1 MSENLNLKSIGE
13 LLEYNFYIPSY
24 QRGYRWEERQVLD
37 LLEDILE
44 FANKKDR
51 GELNPKEF
59 YCLQPIVVKS
69 DKKLNKYKV
78 IDGQQRLTTIYIIL
92 KYLEQARK
100 YFDKKKTIYS
110 LVYETRNQNENN
122 SWSFLEKINN
132 VIEVSTKNIDFFY
145 MSNTYL
151 TIKNW
156 FEKEEV
162 NEMDFLKILLKND
175 IKKENNIKIDYANN
189 ARVIWYEIDNNEDEI
204 DAFTRLNIGKISLTS
219 SELIKALFLLQ
230 KNKKQENE
238 KIILA
243 SQWDNIEYKM
253 QDNTFFAFIYGDMK
267 EYKKPTRIEFIFDLI
282 ANNIDIKI
290 DNLAKDNE
298 KYSYYIFNKLLN
310 DENYSYDERVTY
322 LWDEVKTYFRIF
334 EEFYNDNKY
343 YHLVGFLVNNGK
355 NINDILINFKNN
367 SKDEFLS
374 YLKDEISILIAL
386 PKDISFRKIN
396 YDDNSKLINKILFLF
411 NVVSTM
417 DSGYSKYPFDLHTK
431 EEWSLEHIH
440 AQNSENVKK
449 DEDRKE
455 LLGSQLEYIKDES
468 IYLKVTT
475 LINSDK
481 IDNEEFN
488 KIQDEIFK
496 LYSDDISI
504 HTIDNMALLSQKDN
518 SSLSNA
524 IFPAKRDKIKQLD
537 AKGSFIPIGTKNV
550 FLKYYS
556 SNVTDGVT
564 WNKNDRK
571 AYLKAMLSTLNRCKR
586 AKND

>member
-59 YCLQPIVVKS
+59 YCLQPIVVKY
-69 DKKLNKYKV
+69 DKKSDKYKV

-92 KYLEQARK
+92 KYLEHK
-100 YFDKKKTIYS
+100 IKDDFYINDFFT
-110 LVYETRNQNENN
+110 LEYETRNQDKNN
-122 SWSFLEKINN
+122 SWYFLENINKITK
-132 VIEVSTKNIDFFY
+132 VSKQNIDFFY
-145 MSNTYL
+145 MSNTYI

-156 FEKEEV
+156 FVDNKTNKSDFV
-162 NEMDFLKILLKND
+162 NILLKND

-230 KNKKQENE
+230 KNEKQENE

-253 QDNTFFAFIYGDMK
+253 QDNTFFAFIYGDIK
-267 EYKKPTRIEFIFDLI
+267 KYKKPTRIEFIFDLI
-282 ANNIDIKI
+282 AKNMDIKI

-298 KYSYYIFNKLLN
+298 KYSYYVFNKLLN
-310 DENYSYDERVTY
+310 DESYSYDERVAY

-355 NINDILINFKNN
+355 DINDILINFKNN

-374 YLKDEISILIAL
+374 YLKKEISILITL

-396 YDDNSKLINKILFLF
+396 YDDNPKLINKILFLF

-417 DSGYSKYPFDLHTK
+417 DSGYSKYPFNLHT
-431 EEWSLEHIH
+431 EEKWSLEHIH
-440 AQNSENVKK
+440 AQKSENVKK

-455 LLGSQLEYIKDES
+455 LLSTQLEYIKDES
-468 IYLKVTT
+468 IYSKVKT
-475 LINSDK
+475 LISSNK

-556 SNVTDGVT
+556 NNVTDGVT

-571 AYLKAMLSTLNRCKR
+571 AYLKAMLSTLNKCKR